1 MSVSVI
7 FSDVELL
14 LTQALRNDAAAGQ
27 IGNTFPTS
35 PTASTIVRIIREGGR
50 RKNQLV
56 ETARVGV
63 SVFAKT
69 DKEATDLALKVRALI
84 ESYGDVR
91 PFGRVTGQGIS
102 TIPNNTGYK
111 QRYFVI
117 DVDLVGQ
124 HFKEDSNAN

>member
-7 FSDVELL
+7 FADVEMLL
-14 LTQALRNDAAAGQ
+14 AQRLREKNLGGY
-27 IGNTFPTS
+27 IGRVFPTS
-35 PTASTIVRIIREGGR
+35 THTHVIRVFREGGR

-84 ESYGDVR
+84 ESFGDVR
-91 PFGRVTGQGIS
+91 PFGRVTAQGV
-102 TIPNNTGYK
+102 TEIPNDTGYK
-111 QRYFVI
+111 QRYFIV

-124 HFKEDSNAN
+124 YFKED